1 MPYIVDSVEAYGRLT
16 FTPKEETYPIFPDL
30 KVLIF
35 KEPED
40 NGVYAYTAVC
50 IQLEL
55 DVCGNTV
62 EEVKKELKRAIG
74 LYFTAQA
81 RSCSS
86 WEEFAKKILDNIYS
100 TSKQKEELFYT
111 YCEVKKK
118 YIMSRAKKSTI
129 QMPKEAPT
137 SVMAYLFKKDTMR
150 LSPVM
155 G

>member
-1 MPYIVDSVEAYGRLT
+1 MPYVVDSVEAYGRLT

-40 NGVYAYTAVC
+40 NGIYAYTAVC

-62 EEVKKELKRAIG
+62 EGVKKELKKAIG

-86 WEEFAKKILDNIYS
+86 WEEFAKKIINNIYS
-100 TSKQKEELFYT
+100 TSKQKEELFNT
-111 YCEVKKK
+111 YYEVKKK
-118 YIMSRAKKSTI
+118 YMMSRAKKSTI
-129 QMPKEAPT
+129 QMPEETPQ

-150 LSPVM
+150 LSQVI